1 MGVLPDTTLP
11 LHAFVIHTTPI
22 LHLFAIFPMDH
33 EQLAS
38 ALRRLA
44 STSPKRSKA
53 SHLKAL
59 LPDIEAALAARVPAA
74 DILNTLREQGL
85 EISLRTFH
93 GTLYRLRK
101 IASTPGSERKSGA
114 AAAHPSAPAPV
125 TTSRATAPLEAH
137 KPAPRTTDA
146 PAPAQTR
153 IKTFEQ
159 LQSENPH
166 LSSMQLNHLYAEQY
180 GEPRVSNADID
191 ALKKKYPRHAKP

>member
-1 MGVLPDTTLP
+1 MGGRPDTTLP
-11 LHAFVIHTTPI
+11 LHAVVIHTTLI
-22 LHLFAIFPMDH
+22 LHLCAMFPMDH

-74 DILNTLREQGL
+74 DILSTLREQGL
-85 EISLRTFH
+85 DISLRTFH

-101 IASTPGSERKSGA
+101 TGSPPGSGRESGA
-114 AAAHPSAPAPV
+114 AAAHPRAQAPV
-125 TTSRATAPLEAH
+125 TASRATAPLEAH
-137 KPAPRTTDA
+137 KPARLATDA
-146 PAPAQTR
+146 PAPPQTR

-166 LSSMQLNHLYAEQY
+166 LSSMQLNRLYAEQY
-180 GEPRVSNADID
+180 GEPRVTNADID
-191 ALKKKYPRHAKP
+191 ALKKKYPHHSKP

>member
-1 MGVLPDTTLP
+1 
-11 LHAFVIHTTPI
+11 
-22 LHLFAIFPMDH
+22 MDH

-85 EISLRTFH
+85 DISLRTFH

-101 IASTPGSERKSGA
+101 TASPPGCGRKSGA
-114 AAAHPSAPAPV
+114 AAARPSSAPAPV
-125 TTSRATAPLEAH
+125 TASRATAPLEAH
-137 KPAPRTTDA
+137 KPAPPTTDAPAPAPA

-166 LSSMQLNHLYAEQY
+166 LSSMQLNRIYAEQY

-191 ALKKKYPRHAKP
+191 ALKKKYPQHTKP

>member
-1 MGVLPDTTLP
+1 
-11 LHAFVIHTTPI
+11 
-22 LHLFAIFPMDH
+22 MDH

-53 SHLKAL
+53 SHLRTL
-59 LPDIEAALAARVPAA
+59 LPDIEAALAARIPAV

-85 EISLRTFH
+85 DISLRTFH

-101 IASTPGSERKSGA
+101 TASTPGSGRKSNA
-114 AAAHPSAPAPV
+114 AAGHPSATAPV
-125 TTSRATAPLEAH
+125 TASGATASLEAH
-137 KPAPRTTDA
+137 QPAP
-146 PAPAQTR
+146 PATPASVPPQTR

-166 LSSMQLNHLYAEQY
+166 LSNMQLNRLYAEQY
-180 GEPRVSNADID
+180 GQPSVSNADID
-191 ALKKKYPRHAKP
+191 ALKKKYPQHTKP

>member
-1 MGVLPDTTLP
+1 
-11 LHAFVIHTTPI
+11 
-22 LHLFAIFPMDH
+22 MDH

-44 STSPKRSKA
+44 NTSPKRSKA
-53 SHLKAL
+53 SHLKTL

-85 EISLRTFH
+85 DISLRTFH

-101 IASTPGSERKSGA
+101 TASPPGSGRKSGA
-114 AAAHPSAPAPV
+114 AAARPSAPAPV
-125 TTSRATAPLEAH
+125 TASRVTAPLEAH
-137 KPAPRTTDA
+137 KPAPPTTAASA

-166 LSSMQLNHLYAEQY
+166 LSSMQLNRLYAEQY

-191 ALKKKYPRHAKP
+191 ALKKKYPRHTKP

>member
-1 MGVLPDTTLP
+1 
-11 LHAFVIHTTPI
+11 
-22 LHLFAIFPMDH
+22 MDH

-53 SHLKAL
+53 SHLKTL
-59 LPDIEAALAARVPAA
+59 LPDIEAALAARVPAVE
-74 DILNTLREQGL
+74 ILNTLREQGL
-85 EISLRTFH
+85 DISLRTFH

-101 IASTPGSERKSGA
+101 IASPPGSGSKSGA
-114 AAAHPSAPAPV
+114 AAARPSAPPPV
-125 TTSRATAPLEAH
+125 TASRATAPPEAH
-137 KPAPRTTDA
+137 KPAPPTTNAPA

-166 LSSMQLNHLYAEQY
+166 LSSMQLNRLYAEQY

-191 ALKKKYPRHAKP
+191 ALKKKYPQHTKP

>member
-1 MGVLPDTTLP
+1 
-11 LHAFVIHTTPI
+11 
-22 LHLFAIFPMDH
+22 MDH

-85 EISLRTFH
+85 DISLRTFH

-101 IASTPGSERKSGA
+101 IASPPSSGSKSGA
-114 AAAHPSAPAPV
+114 AAARPSAPPPV
-125 TTSRATAPLEAH
+125 TASRATAPLEAH
-137 KPAPRTTDA
+137 KPAPPTTNAPA

-166 LSSMQLNHLYAEQY
+166 LSSMQLNRLYAEQY

-191 ALKKKYPRHAKP
+191 ALKKKYPKHTKP

>member
-1 MGVLPDTTLP
+1 
-11 LHAFVIHTTPI
+11 
-22 LHLFAIFPMDH
+22 MDH

-85 EISLRTFH
+85 DISLRTFH

-101 IASTPGSERKSGA
+101 TASPPGSERKSGA
-114 AAAHPSAPAPV
+114 AAARPSAPAPV
-125 TTSRATAPLEAH
+125 IASRATAPLEAH
-137 KPAPRTTDA
+137 KPAPPTTNA

-166 LSSMQLNHLYAEQY
+166 LSSMQLNRLYAEQY

-191 ALKKKYPRHAKP
+191 ALKKKYPQHAKP

>member
-1 MGVLPDTTLP
+1 
-11 LHAFVIHTTPI
+11 
-22 LHLFAIFPMDH
+22 MDH

-44 STSPKRSKA
+44 STSPKRSKV

-85 EISLRTFH
+85 DISLRTFH

-101 IASTPGSERKSGA
+101 IASTPGSGSKSGA
-114 AAAHPSAPAPV
+114 AAARPGAPPPV
-125 TTSRATAPLEAH
+125 TASLATAPLEAH
-137 KPAPRTTDA
+137 KPAPPTTN
-146 PAPAQTR
+146 APAQTR

>member
-1 MGVLPDTTLP
+1 
-11 LHAFVIHTTPI
+11 
-22 LHLFAIFPMDH
+22 MDH

-85 EISLRTFH
+85 DISLRTFH

-101 IASTPGSERKSGA
+101 IASPSGSGSKSDA
-114 AAAHPSAPAPV
+114 TATRPSAPAPV
-125 TTSRATAPLEAH
+125 TASRATAPLEAH
-137 KPAPRTTDA
+137 KPAPPTTDAQAQAPAPA

-166 LSSMQLNHLYAEQY
+166 LSSMQLNRLYAEQY
-180 GEPRVSNADID
+180 GEPRVSKADID
-191 ALKKKYPRHAKP
+191 ALKKKYPQHAKP

>member
-1 MGVLPDTTLP
+1 
-11 LHAFVIHTTPI
+11 
-22 LHLFAIFPMDH
+22 MDH

-53 SHLKAL
+53 SHLKTL
-59 LPDIEAALAARVPAA
+59 LPDIEAALAARVPAV

-85 EISLRTFH
+85 DISLRTFH

-101 IASTPGSERKSGA
+101 IASTPGSGSKSGA
-114 AAAHPSAPAPV
+114 AAVRPSAPAPV
-125 TTSRATAPLEAH
+125 TASQATTPLEAH
-137 KPAPRTTDA
+137 KPAPPTTDA
-146 PAPAQTR
+146 LAPARTR

-159 LQSENPH
+159 LKSENPH
-166 LSSMQLNHLYAEQY
+166 LSGMQLNRLYAEQY

-191 ALKKKYPRHAKP
+191 ALKKKYPQHTKP

>member
-1 MGVLPDTTLP
+1 
-11 LHAFVIHTTPI
+11 
-22 LHLFAIFPMDH
+22 MDH

-85 EISLRTFH
+85 DISLRTFH

-101 IASTPGSERKSGA
+101 TTSTPGSGRKSGA
-114 AAAHPSAPAPV
+114 AAARPSAPAPV
-125 TTSRATAPLEAH
+125 TASRATPPLEAH
-137 KPAPRTTDA
+137 KPAPPTTDA
-146 PAPAQTR
+146 PAPAHTR

-159 LQSENPH
+159 LKSENPH
-166 LSSMQLNHLYAEQY
+166 LSSMQLNRLYAEQY
-180 GEPRVSNADID
+180 GEPRVTNADID
-191 ALKKKYPRHAKP
+191 ALKKKYPQQTKP

>member
-1 MGVLPDTTLP
+1 
-11 LHAFVIHTTPI
+11 
-22 LHLFAIFPMDH
+22 MDH

-53 SHLKAL
+53 SHLKSL
-59 LPDIEAALAARVPAA
+59 LPDIEAALAARVPAV

-85 EISLRTFH
+85 DISLRTFH

-101 IASTPGSERKSGA
+101 TASPPGSERKSGA
-114 AAAHPSAPAPV
+114 AATRPSAPAPV
-125 TTSRATAPLEAH
+125 TASRATAPLEAH
-137 KPAPRTTDA
+137 KPAPPTTDAPAPA

-166 LSSMQLNHLYAEQY
+166 LSSMQLNRLYAEQY

-191 ALKKKYPRHAKP
+191 ALKKKYPQHTKP